1 MGASGEE
8 VEVGVFGGWI
18 DVGVLGGGWTRESG
32 GGRVRGGWTDE
43 LVYLVSV
50 GGWVRVCEMVFSV
63 GFGPGLDSM
72 SPARSR
78 CSASH
83 AAGTHGWLPQKTG
96 WPASGEAG

>member
-1 MGASGEE
+1 MNYLLLGGSTTCRRESLEPGSLGDGDMWGESGRVGCIRSIVQGVSVGASG

-50 GGWVRVCEMVFSV
+50 G
-63 GFGPGLDSM
+63 
-72 SPARSR
+72 A
-78 CSASH
+78 
-83 AAGTHGWLPQKTG
+83 
-96 WPASGEAG
+96 